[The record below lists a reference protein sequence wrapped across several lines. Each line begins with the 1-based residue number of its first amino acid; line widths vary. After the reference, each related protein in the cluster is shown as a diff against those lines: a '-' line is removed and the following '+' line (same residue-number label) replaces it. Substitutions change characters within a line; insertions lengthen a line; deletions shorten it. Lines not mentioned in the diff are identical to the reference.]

1 MCVVQFS
8 SNRSRVVS
16 RLSRFSLLDDKVSHC
31 GPGRLLHVV
40 KRRVLL
46 GTAREA
52 AGEHALQGVLER
64 FTEVAVEVGVD
75 QRVERRV
82 EVADPEEDGDDD
94 VGAVAGVAAQRR
106 DHVPENERC
115 NMSETSQQTS
125 TGH

>member
-1 MCVVQFS
+1 MQ
-8 SNRSRVVS
+8 
-16 RLSRFSLLDDKVSHC
+16 
-31 GPGRLLHVV
+31 
-40 KRRVLL
+40 RRVLL

-64 FTEVAVEVGVD
+64 FAEVAVEVGVD

-94 VGAVAGVAAQRR
+94 VGAVAGVTAQSR
-106 DHVPENERC
+106 DHVPENGRC
-115 NMSETSQQTS
+115 NMSETSQETR